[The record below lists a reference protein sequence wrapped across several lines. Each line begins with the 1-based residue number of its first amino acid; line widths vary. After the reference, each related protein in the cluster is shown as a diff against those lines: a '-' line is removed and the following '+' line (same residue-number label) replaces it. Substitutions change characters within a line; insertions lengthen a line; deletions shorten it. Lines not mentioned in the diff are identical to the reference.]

1 RFPGRKIQTDIDDDM
16 HVYGSETLIYLLLI
30 NLMENAWKYTKNRSV
45 AEITIGQL
53 NHQEKPV
60 IYIKDNGIG
69 FDKKYVERLFEI
81 FQRLDNSAEH
91 EGTGI
96 GLASARRILD
106 RDGGKI
112 WADAK
117 PDPGARFYFQI

>member
-1 RFPGRKIQTDIDDDM
+1 M